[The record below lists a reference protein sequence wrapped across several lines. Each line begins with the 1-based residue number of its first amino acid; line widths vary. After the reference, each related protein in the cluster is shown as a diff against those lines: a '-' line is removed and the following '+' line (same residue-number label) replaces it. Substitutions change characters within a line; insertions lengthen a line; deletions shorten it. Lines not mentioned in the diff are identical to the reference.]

1 MWVDPFSEFFNIYN
15 NNQEWMDL
23 KLKDMC
29 LQKYSHISLK
39 ILQSEVEQLASIAVE
54 NESQNLSSYLK

>member
-1 MWVDPFSEFFNIYN
+1 
-15 NNQEWMDL
+15 
-23 KLKDMC
+23 MC
-29 LQKYSHISLK
+29 IISLK